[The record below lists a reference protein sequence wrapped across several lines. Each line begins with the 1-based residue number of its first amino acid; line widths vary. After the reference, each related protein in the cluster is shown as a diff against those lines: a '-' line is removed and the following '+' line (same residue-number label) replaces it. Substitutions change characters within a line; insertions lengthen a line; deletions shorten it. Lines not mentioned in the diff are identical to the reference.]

1 MLLPFGRVV
10 GGWEDG
16 SDVGEI
22 GGGGWTLFFWPAGA
36 GGGGGPRAPL
46 PFRGGAGE
54 GEGSEARTVK

>member
-22 GGGGWTLFFWPAGA
+22 GGGGWTLFFGRPE
-36 GGGGGPRAPL
+36 P
-46 PFRGGAGE
+46 E
-54 GEGSEARTVK
+54 GEGGLVPLSPSVGERVRGRVAKRAP